1 MYPRQAGPLFHSYVD
16 LTQVARWSEV
26 GTVDLRSENTKS
38 SQDPAAAGSGW
49 GALLGRRPDGVS
61 GLKSGVSSRSKVLAF
76 QLTHPSQKHL
86 ECVVPCYVSDSMCTA
101 L

>member
-1 MYPRQAGPLFHSYVD
+1 M
-16 LTQVARWSEV
+16 ARWSEV

-61 GLKSGVSSRSKVLAF
+61 GAAAIN
-76 QLTHPSQKHL
+76 
-86 ECVVPCYVSDSMCTA
+86 C
-101 L
+101 